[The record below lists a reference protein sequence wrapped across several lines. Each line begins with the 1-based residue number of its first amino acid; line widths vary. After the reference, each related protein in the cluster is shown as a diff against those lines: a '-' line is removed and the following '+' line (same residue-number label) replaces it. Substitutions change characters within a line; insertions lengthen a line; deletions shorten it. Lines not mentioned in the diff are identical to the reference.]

1 MKFPWEETRI
11 GGIKVGTKAGSPPPP
26 AVNRYHATIR
36 HCRVFRVEIVLLL
49 LAILALMLG
58 IVLLLR

>member
-1 MKFPWEETRI
+1 VK
-11 GGIKVGTKAGSPPPP
+11 
-26 AVNRYHATIR
+26 RYHATIR

-49 LAILALMLG
+49 LAILALILG